1 VSQIEVERG
10 RVADLQER
18 AVQLT
23 EHVERQRKE
32 MGGLNAAADE
42 DTHVRESL
50 PGSCL
55 WQLGAVA
62 VPGMM
67 WVAT

>member
-23 EHVERQRKE
+23 RRAGV
-32 MGGLNAAADE
+32 AD
-42 DTHVRESL
+42 
-50 PGSCL
+50 
-55 WQLGAVA
+55 
-62 VPGMM
+62 
-67 WVAT
+67 